1 MRFAGKTEAAFKQYV
16 EPTLVQRSFLV
27 SAVMSVVLTGIL
39 AGEIWTDSIQT
50 DAPQRATLEPLN
62 RAWSI
67 LRIILF
73 AAVSLLC
80 LLRVRWGFLISLNWE
95 AVLVFLVVVALQKPI
110 LSRPSMHPY
119 WCEIVSDSCHDV
131 DMTDVV
137 HLGQEIRAMFFI
149 YGAIAGV
156 HLFLPIRSCRGWIVD
171 VIGVGE
177 YSVCALLAAN
187 RGTYILPLSE
197 AIITL
202 IPLPVVVMFAYT
214 GGRWNEKHTRGDWL
228 AQGKLL
234 EHQDHFKQQHLGMSR
249 ILSRLCDS
257 LVHLG
262 PDFEICQPCP
272 QLGALLF
279 RGETVGR
286 NFCDFIASE
295 PLKALFTCQLHS
307 EGSEEERTTVEA
319 DTCTVGMMNLGLLDS
334 KGETVNV
341 YAHHA
346 CFHLSDGRPQH
357 LVGLVET
364 GDRPAPLPLCAPL
377 NPLPLPELPGE
388 LCMTI
393 ESNDEG
399 EFLITSVKPGM
410 RSLLGEVSEGDR
422 ATTICDEQ
430 NRHRFIGWLQDSCN
444 KASDTADL
452 QSSTHHRMSVK
463 GSLPHGEGILY
474 QARVSGTFEIVE
486 DGYKAILS
494 FSPPFQP
501 SSQSS
506 RSSRSARSGGSSR
519 SGRSG
524 RGSVRS
530 RRLATL

>member
-295 PLKALFTCQLHS
+295 PLKARFTRELRES
-307 EGSEEERTTVEA
+307 AEERSSAEA
-319 DTCTVGMMNLGLLDS
+319 DECTVGMMNLSLLDS
-334 KGETVNV
+334 NGKIVKV

-346 CFHLSDGRPQH
+346 YFHLSDGRTQYM
-357 LVGLVET
+357 LGLIET
-364 GDRPAPLPLCAPL
+364 GDRPAPLSQGAPL

-388 LCMTI
+388 LCMSV
-393 ESNDEG
+393 ESNNEG
-399 EFLITSVKPGM
+399 DFVITSMKPGM
-410 RSLLGEVSEGDR
+410 RSLLTEASEGGL
-422 ATTICDEQ
+422 AHSICDMKDRDQ
-430 NRHRFIGWLQDSCN
+430 FLGWLQNSCN
-444 KASDTADL
+444 KASSTAS
-452 QSSTHHRMSVK
+452 QRVSTCHRMSVK
-463 GSLPHGEGILY
+463 VSPPHGEAILY
-474 QARVSGTFEIVE
+474 RARVSGTFESAE
-486 DGYKAILS
+486 GGYKATLRL
-494 FSPPFQP
+494 SPPCQP
-501 SSQSS
+501 ST
-506 RSSRSARSGGSSR
+506 RSSRSPRSPRSSRSGT

-524 RGSVRS
+524 RGTTRS
-530 RRLATL
+530 RRVLQL